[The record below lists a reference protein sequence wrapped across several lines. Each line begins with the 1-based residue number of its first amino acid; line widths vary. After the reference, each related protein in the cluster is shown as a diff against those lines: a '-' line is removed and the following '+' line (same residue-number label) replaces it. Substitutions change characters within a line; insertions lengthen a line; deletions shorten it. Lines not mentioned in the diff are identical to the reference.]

1 MILDLFGEL
10 NWLAVLVAAV
20 AWFAFSAIWYS
31 IPPLSKAWANA
42 AKVDTTGD
50 GPPLALL
57 FIPTLIGYFVTSIVI
72 GLLVAGTGTDTLS
85 DGIVLGVV
93 LGVGFGMV
101 GALVNQVYEG
111 KGSSYFLI
119 NGLNAVIAYA
129 IVAGILAVW
138 QP

>member
-1 MILDLFGEL
+1 MGDL
-10 NWLAVLVAAV
+10 NWLAIAVATI

-31 IPPLSKAWANA
+31 VPPLSKAWAGA
-42 AKVDTTGD
+42 ARVDMSGD

-57 FIPTLIGYFVTSIVI
+57 FIPTLIGYFVTTVVI
-72 GLLVAGTGTDTLS
+72 ALIGIGIGAESVT

-101 GALVNQVYEG
+101 SALVNQVYEG

-119 NGLNAVIAYA
+119 NGVNAIFAYA
-129 IVAGILAVW
+129 IVGAIVTAW
-138 QP
+138 K

>member
-1 MILDLFGEL
+1 MILDLFDKL
-10 NWLAVLVAAV
+10 NWLAVLVATL

-31 IPPLSKAWANA
+31 VPPLSKAWATNA
-42 AKVDTTGD
+42 RVDTSGD

-57 FIPTLIGYFVTSIVI
+57 FIPTLIGYFVTTVVI
-72 GLLVAGTGTDTLS
+72 GLLVAGLAVDALG

-101 GALVNQVYEG
+101 SALVNQVYEG

-119 NGLNAVIAYA
+119 NGINAVISYG
-129 IVAGILAVW
+129 IVAAILAVW
-138 QP
+138 D

>member
-10 NWLAVLVAAV
+10 NWLAIVVATI

-31 IPPLSKAWANA
+31 VPPLSKAWAGA
-42 AKVDTTGD
+42 ARVDTTGD

-57 FIPTLIGYFVTSIVI
+57 FIPTLIGYFVTTTVI
-72 GLLVAGTGTDTLS
+72 ALLARGIGSESAT

-93 LGVGFGMV
+93 LGIGFGMV

-111 KGSSYFLI
+111 KGNGYFLI
-119 NGLNAVIAYA
+119 NGINAVIAYA
-129 IVAGILAVW
+129 IVGLIVTVW
-138 QP
+138 T